1 MSRFAAPGPLQ
12 RWVGRPLFWWTAMG
26 LLVGGLLVSGVS
38 RPVPPRLPVLDRV
51 PPTGRGRLV
60 VFGDPACPECV
71 AASSGALRSLSR
83 HLRSVR
89 QGFDLEW
96 IGLGDSVT
104 PPALGPPVLVV
115 DEASRAAPLVAFLAR
130 SPERVALRR
139 GERAVLVD
147 PAGKVRALPVLSE
160 PPPRDLLPAI
170 TQVING
176 R

>member
-1 MSRFAAPGPLQ
+1 MTRFAAPGRLE
-12 RWVGRPLFWWTAMG
+12 RWVARPVFWWTAMG

-96 IGLGDSVT
+96 ISLGDAAT
-104 PPALGPPVLVV
+104 APALGPPVLTV
-115 DEASRAAPLVAFLAR
+115 DDGSRAAPLVAFLAR
-130 SPERVALRR
+130 SPEQAALRR
-139 GERAVLVD
+139 GERGVLVD
-147 PAGKVRALPVLSE
+147 PAGKVRALPVLSD
-160 PPPRDLLPAI
+160 PPARDLLPAI